1 MRTLLFELRPTALAD
16 AELSDLLRQ
25 LSESVIGRA
34 RVPITLEIEGNCAVP
49 TDVKIALYR
58 IAQEALNN
66 IAKHSE
72 ASHAQITLHCQPR
85 QVSLDIIDNGHG
97 FDVTKVAPG
106 SFGLGNMHERANH
119 IGALL
124 KIESK
129 AGEGT
134 EITVDWHDNGAEV

>member
-1 MRTLLFELRPTALAD
+1 
-16 AELSDLLRQ
+16 LSDLLRQ
-25 LSESVIGRA
+25 LSESIIGRA
-34 RVPITLEIEGNCAVP
+34 RVPITLEVEGDCLVP

-66 IAKHSE
+66 IAKHSG
-72 ASHAQITLHCQPR
+72 ASRAQITLHCQPH
-85 QVSLDIIDNGHG
+85 QVSMNIIDNGHG
-97 FDVTKVAPG
+97 FDINQVAPG
-106 SFGLGNMHERANH
+106 SFGLGNMQERANH

-134 EITVDWHDNGAEV
+134 EITVDWHDNAGEVSK